1 MNKAKWIWLN
11 KNNTPDEF
19 VVFYDEFSC
28 SDEKVFIDI
37 SVAGDYTLYINEKL
51 VAFDQ
56 YADYAHFKVY
66 DKIEISEFVKAGK
79 NQLKLIAW
87 HIGLDAFNGYSFGT
101 GAIYEV
107 YDKKSVLC
115 YSKEGTPCGLYKG
128 YQSYNKKLI
137 TAQVGYSY
145 TADTRYDGADQ
156 LTGAVEIDNLTY
168 DLNLRPNLKLVF
180 GEKLVGK
187 LIDAD
192 KGLYDLGKNCAG
204 FLYIKIKGESGKK
217 VEIEYGEHVTDGEVR
232 AKIESR
238 DFSVEII
245 CNGGVA
251 EVLGTFRRLGCRYL
265 QVNNKAVEVLE
276 IAVIETNY
284 PFKWFGYKADSELR
298 QKIYDVSQRTLQL
311 CAHEHYEDCPW
322 REQGQY
328 LLDSRNQ
335 MLFGYY
341 AYENIEFQRA
351 AIELFSKGQREN
363 GLFDICFPSK
373 CEFTIPSFTL
383 MFPWIILEYTERVK
397 DIDFAKKFMPQLEKM
412 LAYFTDK
419 IDKTGLFK
427 TVTTDDVWNFYE
439 WIDDLDSNFFSED
452 PKEKYRNG
460 YDSLINAYISLSL
473 EKTACLYD
481 FIGDKESATRLRKIK
496 EGLNE
501 AIFENFYC
509 KETSLFKTYLD
520 KDKYSV
526 LANSLCILC
535 GACPKDLQ
543 GVVAEKI
550 VSEDK
555 LLIKN
560 TLSMNVFRFDAL
572 LSVDKEK
579 YTPYVLSQIDSI
591 YGKMLDA
598 GATTFWETEL
608 GEKDFNGAGSLC
620 HGWSAIPIYYYKT
633 LLK

>member
-1 MNKAKWIWLN
+1 MKEAKWIWLN
-11 KNNTPDEF
+11 KNNTPNEF
-19 VVFYDEFSC
+19 VVFYDEFL
-28 SDEKVFIDI
+28 SDGKNTFIDL
-37 SVAGDYTLYINEKL
+37 SVAGDYTLYVNDKL
-51 VAFDQ
+51 VAFGQ

-66 DKIEISEFVKAGK
+66 DKIDISDFINVGK
-79 NQLKLIAW
+79 NQLKLVAW
-87 HIGLDAFNGYSFGT
+87 HIGIDAFNGYSFGT

-107 YDKKSVLC
+107 YDEQKVLC
-115 YSKEGTPCGLYKG
+115 YSKAGTTCGLYKG
-128 YQSYNKKLI
+128 YESYHNKTI
-137 TAQVGYSY
+137 TAQLGYSY
-145 TADTRYDGADQ
+145 IADTRYDGADE
-156 LTGAVEIDNLTY
+156 LVGAVEVDGLTY
-168 DLNLRPNLKLVF
+168 DLNARPNQKLVF

-187 LIDAD
+187 LIDE
-192 KGLYDLGKNCAG
+192 KIGLYDLGRQCSG
-204 FLYIKIKGESGKK
+204 LLSIKIKGESGKK
-217 VEIEYGEHVTDGEVR
+217 VEIEYGEHIADGKVR
-232 AKIESR
+232 GKVGGR

-265 QVNNKAVEVLE
+265 QVNSKDVEVLE
-276 IAVIETNY
+276 IAIVETNY
-284 PFKWFGYKADSELR
+284 PFKWLGYKADSELR
-298 QKIYDVSQRTLQL
+298 QKIYEVSQRTLQL

-341 AYENIEFQRA
+341 AYENTDFQRA

-373 CEFTIPSFTL
+373 CEFTIPSFSL
-383 MFPWIILEYTERVK
+383 MFSWIILEYTERVK

-419 IDKTGLFK
+419 IDETGLYK
-427 TVTTDDVWNFYE
+427 TVTSDDVWNFYE
-439 WIDDLDSNFFSED
+439 WIDDLDGNFFSED

-460 YDSLINAYISLSL
+460 YDSLINAYVSLSL
-473 EKTACLYD
+473 EKTASLYD
-481 FIGDKESATRLRKIK
+481 ILGDGDNASRLRKTK
-496 EGLNE
+496 DNLNK
-501 AIFENFYC
+501 AIFEKFYC
-509 KETSLFKTYLD
+509 EQTKLFKTYLD

-535 GACPKDLQ
+535 GACPKNLQ
-543 GVVAEKI
+543 ADIAEKI
-550 VSEDK
+550 VNEDTV
-555 LLIKN
+555 LIKN

-572 LSVDKEK
+572 LSVDKNA
-579 YTPYVLSQIDSI
+579 YTPYVLNQIDTI

-598 GATTFWETEL
+598 DATTFWETEL
-608 GEKDFNGAGSLC
+608 GEKDFDGAGSLC